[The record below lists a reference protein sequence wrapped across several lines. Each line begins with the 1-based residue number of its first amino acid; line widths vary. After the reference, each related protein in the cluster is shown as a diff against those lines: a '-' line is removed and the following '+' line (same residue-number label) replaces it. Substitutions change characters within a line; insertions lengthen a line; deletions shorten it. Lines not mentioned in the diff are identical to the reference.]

1 MRRLLLMRGTFT
13 IVLGVLAVI
22 AFASGEEIFGALL
35 AGFAIA
41 NMILVTIFTWHQAKI
56 ASQPPAA
63 PARPPR

>member
-35 AGFAIA
+35 AGFAIT
-41 NMILVTIFTWHQAKI
+41 NMVLITIFTWHQVKA
-56 ASQPPAA
+56 ASRPPAP
-63 PARPPR
+63 PARRPR